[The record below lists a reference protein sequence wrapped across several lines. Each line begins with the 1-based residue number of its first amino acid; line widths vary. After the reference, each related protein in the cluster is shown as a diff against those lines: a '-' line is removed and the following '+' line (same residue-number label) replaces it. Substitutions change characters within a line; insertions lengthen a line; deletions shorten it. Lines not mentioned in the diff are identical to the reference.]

1 MIYDSVRYIGL
12 TIPVQMLDRKAQQKN
27 LVELINNDYKIPT
40 VIVSHALLFNE
51 LSILPPKS
59 NSYNGNFD
67 CENMDIKNNKLRG
80 IGAPRRVTSMP
91 LSLLFFCGHF
101 SLLSGAVSILKGQ

>member
-1 MIYDSVRYIGL
+1 MIYDGVGYIGL

-59 NSYNGNFD
+59 HSYNGNFD
-67 CENMDIKNNKLRG
+67 CENMDMVDCKINPKKIKKG
-80 IGAPRRVTSMP
+80 PKQ
-91 LSLLFFCGHF
+91 SLTMVVVNSNQL
-101 SLLSGAVSILKGQ
+101 